1 MISEKLP
8 RIWYGGD
15 YCPDQWPEEIWPED
29 MRLFRKAGIN
39 VATIPDFSWAK
50 LQPSEDTWDFGWL
63 DRSLDLLW
71 KSGIFACIVTS
82 TGAMPPWLAAKY
94 PEVLRTTFEG
104 LRRKYGHRH
113 NACPNSPVFRR
124 LSTQLARKLAER
136 YGSHPGLVAW
146 HVSNEYGGRCY
157 CDLCEKAFRR
167 WLKARY
173 GTLDALNHAW
183 WTGFWGH
190 TFTDWD
196 QIVVPNILSEHTDPR
211 HTAFQGITL
220 DYYRFSSE
228 SLLDCFRAERDAL
241 REVTPGVKITTN
253 LMGTYKELDYFRW
266 AREMDIV
273 SWDNYPALD
282 TPISEVAF
290 RHDLMRGL
298 KAGAPF
304 MLMEQTPSQTNWQ
317 DYNGLKR
324 PGVMRLLSLQAV
336 ARGAD
341 TVMFFQLRRSRGASE
356 KYHSAVID
364 HAGHEN
370 TRVFREVAAL
380 GEELASMGSALL
392 DSRVESRIGI
402 LFDWEN
408 WWAIEMSS
416 GPSLALR
423 YVQQV
428 TGWHAALWEQNY
440 AVDVVGVEDDFSRY
454 DIIIAPVLYMVKPG
468 LAGRLEAFV
477 GAGGTFLTTFFSGIV
492 NETDLVTI
500 GGYPGELRR
509 LLGIWV
515 EEIDA
520 LLPGSTNSVVV
531 KKPFGDLKGSYACGI
546 LCDVLHCESAE
557 QIAEYGSDFYAGTP
571 VVTRNSF
578 DKGWAWYVA
587 SSADPE
593 FQAAMVRTLAR
604 EKGIEP
610 VAKVPRG
617 VEATR
622 RRKGSESFLFLLNHG
637 DSAVRVNPGGTPTE
651 LISGKA
657 VKGGIEI
664 SAKGVVILRE

>member
-380 GEELASMGSALL
+380 GEELASTGSALL

-428 TGWHAALWEQNY
+428 TG
-440 AVDVVGVEDDFSRY
+440 
-454 DIIIAPVLYMVKPG
+454 
-468 LAGRLEAFV
+468 LARGSL
-477 GAGGTFLTTFFSGIV
+477 GA
-492 NETDLVTI
+492 
-500 GGYPGELRR
+500 ELRR
-509 LLGIWV
+509 G
-515 EEIDA
+515 
-520 LLPGSTNSVVV
+520 
-531 KKPFGDLKGSYACGI
+531 
-546 LCDVLHCESAE
+546 
-557 QIAEYGSDFYAGTP
+557 
-571 VVTRNSF
+571 
-578 DKGWAWYVA
+578 
-587 SSADPE
+587 
-593 FQAAMVRTLAR
+593 
-604 EKGIEP
+604 
-610 VAKVPRG
+610 
-617 VEATR
+617 R
-622 RRKGSESFLFLLNHG
+622 RR
-637 DSAVRVNPGGTPTE
+637 GG
-651 LISGKA
+651 G
-657 VKGGIEI
+657 
-664 SAKGVVILRE
+664 